1 MEGANAVNTLSGVQS
16 NNTPYF
22 SMEFL
27 VKEYLGLSDA
37 ELELNR
43 KYKEGEILHNIEIA
57 KLQKKHQEAA

>member
-1 MEGANAVNTLSGVQS
+1 
-16 NNTPYF
+16 
-22 SMEFL
+22 MEFL